1 MNSTAAPT
9 RSKTFAAWLA
19 LLGGSL
25 GLHRIYMFGF
35 KDKLAWLHPVPTL
48 IGYYGVQR
56 MQTLGQ
62 DDRLAWVLMPLL
74 GLMLAGAALQA
85 ILYGLTSDEKW
96 DQRYNNGRASHA
108 SGWLAVIAV
117 VLALLM
123 GGISLMATLAFSS
136 QRYFESQVDAAKELS
151 Q

>member
-1 MNSTAAPT
+1 MNSTIAST

-25 GLHRIYMFGF
+25 GVHRFYMFGF
-35 KDKLAWLHPVPTL
+35 KDKLAWLHPIPTL

-62 DDRLAWVLMPLL
+62 DDRLAWVLIPLL

-85 ILYGLTSDEKW
+85 IVYGLTPDEKW
-96 DQRYNNGRASHA
+96 DKRYNHGHTSSAG
-108 SGWLAVIAV
+108 GWLAVIAV
-117 VLALLM
+117 VLALLL
-123 GGISLMATLAFSS
+123 GGIALMSTLAFSS